1 MKLKLKGTNNMELKK
16 NCLVTGGSRGIGKA
30 IALALASMGSNVA
43 ITYARS
49 AEAAELVVKEIQN
62 SGVKGMSFQADA
74 TNFEKADEVI
84 TKIVEEWGTL
94 DVLINNAGITQDN
107 LILRMTE
114 ENWDAVINT
123 NLKSVFNY
131 SKAATK
137 PMMRARGGSI
147 INIGSVV
154 GLSGNAG
161 QSNYS
166 ASKAG
171 IIGFTKSFAKELASR
186 NIRANVIAPGYI
198 LTEMTE
204 KLDEKVLESIKK
216 ETPLGRAG
224 NAEEVSNVVAFLASD
239 MSSYITGEVI
249 RVDGGM
255 AM

>member
-1 MKLKLKGTNNMELKK
+1 MNLKDK
-16 NCLVTGGSRGIGKA
+16 NCLVTGGSRGIGKS
-30 IALALASMGSNVA
+30 IALYLSKSGANVA
-43 ITYARS
+43 ITYASS
-49 AEAAELVVKEIQN
+49 AEAAENVVKEIEAN
-62 SGVKGMSFQADA
+62 GSKGIAFQADA
-74 TNFEKADEVI
+74 TNFSKAEEVI
-84 TKIVEEWGTL
+84 NAVVDQWGSL
-94 DVLINNAGITQDN
+94 DVLVNNAGITKDN
-107 LILRMTE
+107 LILRMSE
-114 ENWDAVINT
+114 DQWDDVITT
-123 NLKSVFNY
+123 NLKSIFNY
-131 SKAATK
+131 SKAAAK

-171 IIGFTKSFAKELASR
+171 IIGFTKSYAKELASR
-186 NIRANVIAPGYI
+186 NIRANVVAPGYI

-204 KLDEKVLESIKK
+204 KLSDQILESIKQ

-224 NAEEVSNVVAFLASD
+224 NPEEVSSVVAFLASD
-239 MSSYITGEVI
+239 LSSYITGEVI